1 MINELRFSGKL
12 DKKEIKNTNNKE
24 YVSFSLTQKDIK
36 EYNGNVIEKDI
47 TIDKFQ
53 AWNAT
58 IINDLKNSNVGD
70 EIEIVAKITSYK
82 NDKGY
87 INNSFQVLKL
97 EVKKTTATQLAED
110 EEVPF

>member
-36 EYNGNVIEKDI
+36 EYNGKVTEKET

-53 AWNAT
+53 AWS
-58 IINDLKNSNVGD
+58 IHIND
-70 EIEIVAKITSYK
+70 EIEIVAKVTSCI
-82 NDKGY
+82 NTKGY
-87 INNSFQVLKL
+87 LNNFFQVLKL
-97 EVKKTTATQLAED
+97 EVKKTNATQLVED

>member
-1 MINELRFSGKL
+1 MINELKFFGKL

-24 YVSFSLTQKDIK
+24 YIVFSLTQKEIK
-36 EYNGNVIEKDI
+36 EYNGNVTKKDI

-58 IINDLKNSNVGD
+58 IINNLKSSNVGD

-87 INNSFQVLKL
+87 INNSFQVLEL
-97 EVKKTTATQLAED
+97 EVKKTNATQSVED
-110 EEVPF
+110 EEIPF